1 MINHDCTSLEW
12 ITRVSALHNN
22 ADKIL
27 VEKVIRALMLHEGLA
42 VSGLDFCFKGGTATM
57 LLLEK
62 PRRMSID
69 IDIIVPDANA
79 DIPATLDKVCAQQGF
94 TGWTVVERQN
104 KGLIHKTHYRLHF
117 LSNVSRAREQ
127 FILLDVLHEQVGYS
141 KTIQKPLTSSFIE
154 NEDAAV
160 LVTMPDI
167 NSITGDKLTAF
178 SPNTIGIPY
187 SKGGHDRG
195 MEIIKQLYDCWT
207 LLQEMRDYE
216 TVAEV
221 YYRVSQIELGYRGL
235 KLAPADALK
244 DTIDSCLCIMGRGGI
259 RPAEYSN
266 FLAGI
271 GAIQGHIFN
280 GRLNGENA
288 GLLACEIL
296 YLAACLLTGQKSYD
310 RVGDADAFIDREL
323 AMKGIKRIRYIRNVD
338 PRAYAYLVKAIDL
351 LQAAG
356 YYTDSIL

>member
-1 MINHDCTSLEW
+1 MINHNCTSLEW
-12 ITRVSALHNN
+12 ITKVSALHNN

-27 VEKVIRALMLHEGLA
+27 VEKVIRALMLLEGLA

-94 TGWTVVERQN
+94 TGWEAVERQN
-104 KGLIHKTHYRLHF
+104 KGLIHKTHYKLHF

-195 MEIIKQLYDCWT
+195 MEIIKQLYD
-207 LLQEMRDYE
+207 L
-216 TVAEV
+216 
-221 YYRVSQIELGYRGL
+221 
-235 KLAPADALK
+235 
-244 DTIDSCLCIMGRGGI
+244 SCLYEQVDDISIVREVFERFCAVESRYREHGFSPEAVLEDAQINALSICFRKAYDERCQYEVLSKGAKQINGFIFSERF
-259 RPAEYSN
+259 SN
-266 FLAGI
+266 EKAMV
-271 GAIQGHIFN
+271 H
-280 GRLNGENA
+280 
-288 GLLACEIL
+288 
-296 YLAACLLTGQKSYD
+296 AAK
-310 RVGDADAFIDREL
+310 V
-323 AMKGIKRIRYIRNVD
+323 
-338 PRAYAYLVKAIDL
+338 AYLVELVKQGINQKVLFDPAIDMKNWL
-351 LQAAG
+351 VSRPSDTRINKVKKSSPEGFFYLYHMVQLQEKA
-356 YYTDSIL
+356 

>member
-27 VEKVIRALMLHEGLA
+27 VEKVIRALMLLEGLA

-104 KGLIHKTHYRLHF
+104 KGLIHKTHYKLYF

-154 NEDAAV
+154 NEYAAV
-160 LVTMPDI
+160 LVTLPDI
-167 NSITGDKLTAF
+167 NNITGDKLTAF
-178 SPNTIGIPY
+178 SPNAIGIPY

-195 MEIIKQLYDCWT
+195 MEIIKQLYD
-207 LLQEMRDYE
+207 L
-216 TVAEV
+216 
-221 YYRVSQIELGYRGL
+221 
-235 KLAPADALK
+235 
-244 DTIDSCLCIMGRGGI
+244 SCLYEQVDDISIVREVFERFCAVESRYREHGFSPEAVLEDAQINALSICFRKAYDERCQYEVLSKGAKQVNGFIFSERF
-259 RPAEYSN
+259 SN
-266 FLAGI
+266 EKAMV
-271 GAIQGHIFN
+271 H
-280 GRLNGENA
+280 
-288 GLLACEIL
+288 
-296 YLAACLLTGQKSYD
+296 AAK
-310 RVGDADAFIDREL
+310 V
-323 AMKGIKRIRYIRNVD
+323 
-338 PRAYAYLVKAIDL
+338 AYLVELVKQGINQKVLFDPAIDMRNWQISL
-351 LQAAG
+351 PSDTRINKVKKSSPEGFFYLYHMVQLQEKA
-356 YYTDSIL
+356 

>member
-1 MINHDCTSLEW
+1 MINHNCTSLEW
-12 ITRVSALHNN
+12 ITKVSALHNN

-27 VEKVIRALMLHEGLA
+27 VEKVIRALMLLEGLA

-94 TGWTVVERQN
+94 TGWEAVERQN
-104 KGLIHKTHYRLHF
+104 KGLIHKTHYKLYF

-195 MEIIKQLYDCWT
+195 MEIIKQLYD
-207 LLQEMRDYE
+207 L
-216 TVAEV
+216 
-221 YYRVSQIELGYRGL
+221 
-235 KLAPADALK
+235 
-244 DTIDSCLCIMGRGGI
+244 SCLYEQVDDISIVREVFERFCAVESRYREHGFSPEAVLEDAQINALSICFRKAYDERCQYEVLSKGAKQVNGFIFSERF
-259 RPAEYSN
+259 SN
-266 FLAGI
+266 EKAMV
-271 GAIQGHIFN
+271 H
-280 GRLNGENA
+280 
-288 GLLACEIL
+288 
-296 YLAACLLTGQKSYD
+296 AAK
-310 RVGDADAFIDREL
+310 V
-323 AMKGIKRIRYIRNVD
+323 
-338 PRAYAYLVKAIDL
+338 AYLVELVKQGINQKVLFDPAIDMRNWQVSRPSDTRINKVKKSSPEGFFYL
-351 LQAAG
+351 YHMVQLQEKA
-356 YYTDSIL
+356 

>member
-12 ITRVSALHNN
+12 ITKVSALHNN

-27 VEKVIRALMLHEGLA
+27 VEKVIRALMLLEGLA

-94 TGWTVVERQN
+94 TGWEAVERQN
-104 KGLIHKTHYRLHF
+104 KGLIHKTHYKLYF

-195 MEIIKQLYDCWT
+195 MEIIKQLYD
-207 LLQEMRDYE
+207 L
-216 TVAEV
+216 
-221 YYRVSQIELGYRGL
+221 
-235 KLAPADALK
+235 
-244 DTIDSCLCIMGRGGI
+244 SCLYEQVDDISIVREVFERFCAVESRYREHGFSPEAVLEAAQINALSICFRKAYDERCQYEVLSKGAKQVNGFIFSERF
-259 RPAEYSN
+259 SN
-266 FLAGI
+266 EKAMV
-271 GAIQGHIFN
+271 H
-280 GRLNGENA
+280 
-288 GLLACEIL
+288 
-296 YLAACLLTGQKSYD
+296 AAK
-310 RVGDADAFIDREL
+310 V
-323 AMKGIKRIRYIRNVD
+323 
-338 PRAYAYLVKAIDL
+338 AYLVELVKQGINQKVLFDPAIDMRNWQISL
-351 LQAAG
+351 PSDTRINKVKKSSPEGFFYLYHMVQLQEKA
-356 YYTDSIL
+356 

>member
-1 MINHDCTSLEW
+1 MINHNCTSLEW
-12 ITRVSALHNN
+12 ITKVSALHNN

-27 VEKVIRALMLHEGLA
+27 VEKVIRALMLLEGLA

-94 TGWTVVERQN
+94 TGWTAVERQN
-104 KGLIHKTHYRLHF
+104 KGLIHKTHYKLHF
-117 LSNVSRAREQ
+117 LSNVSRARDQ

-195 MEIIKQLYDCWT
+195 MEIIKQLYD
-207 LLQEMRDYE
+207 L
-216 TVAEV
+216 
-221 YYRVSQIELGYRGL
+221 
-235 KLAPADALK
+235 
-244 DTIDSCLCIMGRGGI
+244 SCLYEQVDDISIVREVFERFCAVESRYREHGFSPEAVLEDAQINALSICFRKAYDERCQYEVLSKGAKQVNGFIFSERF
-259 RPAEYSN
+259 SN
-266 FLAGI
+266 EKAMV
-271 GAIQGHIFN
+271 H
-280 GRLNGENA
+280 
-288 GLLACEIL
+288 
-296 YLAACLLTGQKSYD
+296 AAK
-310 RVGDADAFIDREL
+310 V
-323 AMKGIKRIRYIRNVD
+323 
-338 PRAYAYLVKAIDL
+338 AYLVELVKQGINQKVLFDPAIDMRNWQISL
-351 LQAAG
+351 PSDTRINKVKKSSPEGFFYLYHMVQLQEKA
-356 YYTDSIL
+356 

>member
-1 MINHDCTSLEW
+1 MINHNCTSLEW
-12 ITRVSALHNN
+12 ITQMSALHNN

-27 VEKVIRALMLHEGLA
+27 VEKVIRALMLLEGLA

-79 DIPATLDKVCAQQGF
+79 DIPATLDKVCALQGF
-94 TGWTVVERQN
+94 TGWEAVERQN
-104 KGLIHKTHYRLHF
+104 KGLIHKTHYKLHF

-195 MEIIKQLYDCWT
+195 MEIIKQLYD
-207 LLQEMRDYE
+207 L
-216 TVAEV
+216 
-221 YYRVSQIELGYRGL
+221 
-235 KLAPADALK
+235 
-244 DTIDSCLCIMGRGGI
+244 SCLYEQVDDISIVREVFERFCAVESRYREHGFSPEAVLEDAQINALSICFRKAYDERCQYEVLSKGAKQVNGFIFSERF
-259 RPAEYSN
+259 SN
-266 FLAGI
+266 EKAMV
-271 GAIQGHIFN
+271 H
-280 GRLNGENA
+280 
-288 GLLACEIL
+288 
-296 YLAACLLTGQKSYD
+296 AAK
-310 RVGDADAFIDREL
+310 V
-323 AMKGIKRIRYIRNVD
+323 
-338 PRAYAYLVKAIDL
+338 AYLVELVKQGINQKVLFDPAIDMKNWL
-351 LQAAG
+351 VSRPSDTRINKVKKSSPEGFFYLYHMVQLQEKA
-356 YYTDSIL
+356 

>member
-1 MINHDCTSLEW
+1 MINHNCTSLEW
-12 ITRVSALHNN
+12 ITKVSALHNN

-27 VEKVIRALMLHEGLA
+27 VEKVIRALMLLEGLA

-94 TGWTVVERQN
+94 TGWEAVERQN
-104 KGLIHKTHYRLHF
+104 KGLIHKTHYKLHF

-141 KTIQKPLTSSFIE
+141 KTIQKTLTSSFIE

-195 MEIIKQLYDCWT
+195 MEISIVREVFERFCAVESRYREHGFSPEAVLEDAQINALSICFRKAYDERCQYEVLSKGAKQVNGFIFS
-207 LLQEMRDYE
+207 ERF
-216 TVAEV
+216 
-221 YYRVSQIELGYRGL
+221 
-235 KLAPADALK
+235 
-244 DTIDSCLCIMGRGGI
+244 
-259 RPAEYSN
+259 SN
-266 FLAGI
+266 EKAMV
-271 GAIQGHIFN
+271 H
-280 GRLNGENA
+280 
-288 GLLACEIL
+288 
-296 YLAACLLTGQKSYD
+296 AAK
-310 RVGDADAFIDREL
+310 V
-323 AMKGIKRIRYIRNVD
+323 
-338 PRAYAYLVKAIDL
+338 AYLVELVKQGINQKVLFDPAIDMRNWQVSQPSDTRINKVKKSSPEGFFYL
-351 LQAAG
+351 YHMVQLQEKA
-356 YYTDSIL
+356 

>member
-27 VEKVIRALMLHEGLA
+27 VEKVIRALMLLEGLA

-104 KGLIHKTHYRLHF
+104 KGLIHKTHYKFYF

-154 NEDAAV
+154 NEYAAV
-160 LVTMPDI
+160 LVTLPDI
-167 NSITGDKLTAF
+167 NNITGDKLTAF

-187 SKGGHDRG
+187 NKGGYDRG
-195 MEIIKQLYDCWT
+195 MEIIKQLYD
-207 LLQEMRDYE
+207 L
-216 TVAEV
+216 
-221 YYRVSQIELGYRGL
+221 
-235 KLAPADALK
+235 
-244 DTIDSCLCIMGRGGI
+244 SCLYEQVDDISIVREVFERFCAVESKYREHGFSPEAVLEDAQINALSICFRKAYDERCQYEVLSKGAKQVNGFIFSERF
-259 RPAEYSN
+259 SN
-266 FLAGI
+266 EKAMV
-271 GAIQGHIFN
+271 H
-280 GRLNGENA
+280 
-288 GLLACEIL
+288 
-296 YLAACLLTGQKSYD
+296 AAK
-310 RVGDADAFIDREL
+310 V
-323 AMKGIKRIRYIRNVD
+323 
-338 PRAYAYLVKAIDL
+338 AYLVELVKQGINQKVLFDTAIDMRNWQISL
-351 LQAAG
+351 PSDTRINKVKKSSPEGFFYLYHMVQLQEKA
-356 YYTDSIL
+356 

>member
-27 VEKVIRALMLHEGLA
+27 VEKVIRALMLLEGLA

-104 KGLIHKTHYRLHF
+104 KGLIHKTHYKLYF

-160 LVTMPDI
+160 LVTLPDI
-167 NSITGDKLTAF
+167 NNITGDKLTAF

-187 SKGGHDRG
+187 NKGGYDRG
-195 MEIIKQLYDCWT
+195 MEIIKQLYDLSCLYEQVDDISIVREVFERFCAVESKYREHGFSPEAVLEDAQINALSICFRKAYDERCQYEVLSKGAKQVNGFIFSERFSNEKAMVHAAKVAYLIELVKQGINQKVLFDPAIDMRNWQISLPSDT
-207 LLQEMRDYE
+207 RINKVKKSSPEGFFYLYHMVQLQE
-216 TVAEV
+216 
-221 YYRVSQIELGYRGL
+221 
-235 KLAPADALK
+235 
-244 DTIDSCLCIMGRGGI
+244 
-259 RPAEYSN
+259 
-266 FLAGI
+266 
-271 GAIQGHIFN
+271 
-280 GRLNGENA
+280 
-288 GLLACEIL
+288 
-296 YLAACLLTGQKSYD
+296 
-310 RVGDADAFIDREL
+310 
-323 AMKGIKRIRYIRNVD
+323 
-338 PRAYAYLVKAIDL
+338 KA
-351 LQAAG
+351 
-356 YYTDSIL
+356 

>member
-1 MINHDCTSLEW
+1 MINHNCTSLEW
-12 ITRVSALHNN
+12 ITKVSALHNN

-27 VEKVIRALMLHEGLA
+27 VEKVIRTLMLLEGLA

-94 TGWTVVERQN
+94 TGWEAVERQN
-104 KGLIHKTHYRLHF
+104 KGLIHKTHYKLHF

-160 LVTMPDI
+160 LVTIPDI

-195 MEIIKQLYDCWT
+195 MEIIKQLYD
-207 LLQEMRDYE
+207 L
-216 TVAEV
+216 
-221 YYRVSQIELGYRGL
+221 
-235 KLAPADALK
+235 
-244 DTIDSCLCIMGRGGI
+244 SCLYEQVDDISIVREVFERFCAVESRYREHGFSPEAVLEDAQINALSICFRKAYDERCQYEVLSKGAKQVNGFIFSERF
-259 RPAEYSN
+259 SN
-266 FLAGI
+266 EKAMV
-271 GAIQGHIFN
+271 H
-280 GRLNGENA
+280 
-288 GLLACEIL
+288 
-296 YLAACLLTGQKSYD
+296 AAK
-310 RVGDADAFIDREL
+310 V
-323 AMKGIKRIRYIRNVD
+323 
-338 PRAYAYLVKAIDL
+338 AYLVELVKQGINQKVLFDPAIDMRNWQVSQPSDTRINKVKKSSPEGFFYL
-351 LQAAG
+351 YHMVQLQEKA
-356 YYTDSIL
+356 

>member
-1 MINHDCTSLEW
+1 MINHNCTSLEW
-12 ITRVSALHNN
+12 ITKVSALHNN
-22 ADKIL
+22 ADKVL
-27 VEKVIRALMLHEGLA
+27 VEKVIRALMLLEGLA

-94 TGWTVVERQN
+94 TGWEAVERQN
-104 KGLIHKTHYRLHF
+104 KGLIHKTHYKLHF

-195 MEIIKQLYDCWT
+195 MEIIKQLYD
-207 LLQEMRDYE
+207 L
-216 TVAEV
+216 
-221 YYRVSQIELGYRGL
+221 
-235 KLAPADALK
+235 
-244 DTIDSCLCIMGRGGI
+244 SCLYEQVDDISIVREVFERFCAVESRYREHGFSPEAVLEDAQISALSICFRKAYDERCQYEVLSKGAKQVNGFIFSERF
-259 RPAEYSN
+259 SN
-266 FLAGI
+266 EKAMV
-271 GAIQGHIFN
+271 H
-280 GRLNGENA
+280 
-288 GLLACEIL
+288 
-296 YLAACLLTGQKSYD
+296 AAK
-310 RVGDADAFIDREL
+310 V
-323 AMKGIKRIRYIRNVD
+323 
-338 PRAYAYLVKAIDL
+338 AYLVELVKQGINQKVLFDPAIDMKNWL
-351 LQAAG
+351 VIQPSDTRINKVKKSSPEGFFYLYHMVQLQEKA
-356 YYTDSIL
+356 

>member
-27 VEKVIRALMLHEGLA
+27 VEKVIRALMLLEGLA

-94 TGWTVVERQN
+94 TGWEAVERQN
-104 KGLIHKTHYRLHF
+104 KGLIHKTHYKLHF

-195 MEIIKQLYDCWT
+195 MEIIKQLYD
-207 LLQEMRDYE
+207 L
-216 TVAEV
+216 
-221 YYRVSQIELGYRGL
+221 
-235 KLAPADALK
+235 
-244 DTIDSCLCIMGRGGI
+244 SCLYEQVDDISIVREVFERFCAVESRYREHGFSPEAVLEDAQINALSICFRKAYDERCQYEVLSKGAKQVNGFIFSERF
-259 RPAEYSN
+259 SN
-266 FLAGI
+266 EKAMV
-271 GAIQGHIFN
+271 H
-280 GRLNGENA
+280 
-288 GLLACEIL
+288 
-296 YLAACLLTGQKSYD
+296 AAK
-310 RVGDADAFIDREL
+310 V
-323 AMKGIKRIRYIRNVD
+323 
-338 PRAYAYLVKAIDL
+338 AYLVELVKQGINQKVLFDPAIDMRNWQISL
-351 LQAAG
+351 PSDTRINKVKKSSPEGFFYLYHMVQLQEKA
-356 YYTDSIL
+356 

>member
-27 VEKVIRALMLHEGLA
+27 VEKVIRALMLLEGLA

-104 KGLIHKTHYRLHF
+104 KGLIHKTHYKLYF

-154 NEDAAV
+154 NEYAAV
-160 LVTMPDI
+160 LVTLPDI
-167 NSITGDKLTAF
+167 NNITGDKLTAF

-187 SKGGHDRG
+187 NKGGYDRG
-195 MEIIKQLYDCWT
+195 MEIIKQLYD
-207 LLQEMRDYE
+207 L
-216 TVAEV
+216 
-221 YYRVSQIELGYRGL
+221 
-235 KLAPADALK
+235 
-244 DTIDSCLCIMGRGGI
+244 SCLYEQVDDISIVREVFERFCAVESRYREHGFSPEAVLEDAQINALSICFRKAYDERCQYEVLSKGAKQVNGFIFSERF
-259 RPAEYSN
+259 SN
-266 FLAGI
+266 EKAMV
-271 GAIQGHIFN
+271 H
-280 GRLNGENA
+280 
-288 GLLACEIL
+288 
-296 YLAACLLTGQKSYD
+296 AAK
-310 RVGDADAFIDREL
+310 V
-323 AMKGIKRIRYIRNVD
+323 
-338 PRAYAYLVKAIDL
+338 AYLVELVKQGINQKVLFDPAIDMRNWQISL
-351 LQAAG
+351 PSDTRINKVKKSSPEGFFYLYHMVQLQEKA
-356 YYTDSIL
+356 

>member
-1 MINHDCTSLEW
+1 MINHNCTSLEW
-12 ITRVSALHNN
+12 ITKVSAFHNN

-27 VEKVIRALMLHEGLA
+27 VEKVIRALMLLEGLA

-79 DIPATLDKVCAQQGF
+79 DIPATLHKVCAQQGF
-94 TGWTVVERQN
+94 TGWEAVERQN
-104 KGLIHKTHYRLHF
+104 KGLIHKTHYKLHF

-195 MEIIKQLYDCWT
+195 MEIIKQLYD
-207 LLQEMRDYE
+207 L
-216 TVAEV
+216 
-221 YYRVSQIELGYRGL
+221 
-235 KLAPADALK
+235 
-244 DTIDSCLCIMGRGGI
+244 SCLYEQIDDISIVREVFERFCAVESRYREHGFSPEAVLEDAQINALSICFRKAYDERCQYEVLSKGAKQVNGFIFSERF
-259 RPAEYSN
+259 SN
-266 FLAGI
+266 EKAMV
-271 GAIQGHIFN
+271 H
-280 GRLNGENA
+280 
-288 GLLACEIL
+288 
-296 YLAACLLTGQKSYD
+296 AAK
-310 RVGDADAFIDREL
+310 V
-323 AMKGIKRIRYIRNVD
+323 
-338 PRAYAYLVKAIDL
+338 AYLVELVKQGINQKVLFDPAIDMRTWQVSQPSDTRINKVKKSSPEGFFYL
-351 LQAAG
+351 YHMVQLQEKA
-356 YYTDSIL
+356 

>member
-1 MINHDCTSLEW
+1 MINHNCTSLEW
-12 ITRVSALHNN
+12 ITKVSALHNN

-27 VEKVIRALMLHEGLA
+27 VEKVIRALMLLEGLA

-94 TGWTVVERQN
+94 TGWEAVERQN
-104 KGLIHKTHYRLHF
+104 KGLIHKTHYKLHF

-141 KTIQKPLTSSFIE
+141 KTIQKTLTSSFIE

-195 MEIIKQLYDCWT
+195 MEIIKQLYD
-207 LLQEMRDYE
+207 L
-216 TVAEV
+216 
-221 YYRVSQIELGYRGL
+221 
-235 KLAPADALK
+235 
-244 DTIDSCLCIMGRGGI
+244 SCLYEQVDDISIVREVFERFCAVESRYREHGFSPEAVLEDAQINALSICFRKAYDERCQYEVLSKGAKQVNGFIFSERF
-259 RPAEYSN
+259 SN
-266 FLAGI
+266 EKAMV
-271 GAIQGHIFN
+271 H
-280 GRLNGENA
+280 
-288 GLLACEIL
+288 
-296 YLAACLLTGQKSYD
+296 AAK
-310 RVGDADAFIDREL
+310 V
-323 AMKGIKRIRYIRNVD
+323 
-338 PRAYAYLVKAIDL
+338 AYLVELVKQGINQKVLFDPAIDMRNWQVIQPSDTRINKVKKSSPEGFFYL
-351 LQAAG
+351 YHMVQLQEKA
-356 YYTDSIL
+356 

>member
-1 MINHDCTSLEW
+1 MINHNCTSLEW
-12 ITRVSALHNN
+12 ITKVSALHNN

-27 VEKVIRALMLHEGLA
+27 VEKVIRALMLLEGLA

-94 TGWTVVERQN
+94 TGWEAVERQN
-104 KGLIHKTHYRLHF
+104 KGLIHKTHYKLHF

-195 MEIIKQLYDCWT
+195 MEIIKQLYD
-207 LLQEMRDYE
+207 L
-216 TVAEV
+216 
-221 YYRVSQIELGYRGL
+221 
-235 KLAPADALK
+235 
-244 DTIDSCLCIMGRGGI
+244 SCLYEQVDDISIVREVFERFCAVESRYREHGFSPEAVLEDAQINALSICFRKAYDERCQYEVLSKGAKQVNGFIFSERF
-259 RPAEYSN
+259 SN
-266 FLAGI
+266 EKAMV
-271 GAIQGHIFN
+271 H
-280 GRLNGENA
+280 
-288 GLLACEIL
+288 
-296 YLAACLLTGQKSYD
+296 AAK
-310 RVGDADAFIDREL
+310 V
-323 AMKGIKRIRYIRNVD
+323 
-338 PRAYAYLVKAIDL
+338 AYLVELVKQGINQKVLFDPAIDMRNWQISL
-351 LQAAG
+351 PSDTRINKVKKSSPEGFFYLYHMVQLQEKA
-356 YYTDSIL
+356 

>member
-27 VEKVIRALMLHEGLA
+27 VEKVIRALMLLEGLA

-57 LLLEK
+57 LLQEK

-104 KGLIHKTHYRLHF
+104 KGLIHKTHYKLYF

-160 LVTMPDI
+160 LVTLPDI
-167 NSITGDKLTAF
+167 NNITGDKLTAF

-187 SKGGHDRG
+187 NKGGYDRG
-195 MEIIKQLYDCWT
+195 MEIIKQLYD
-207 LLQEMRDYE
+207 L
-216 TVAEV
+216 
-221 YYRVSQIELGYRGL
+221 
-235 KLAPADALK
+235 
-244 DTIDSCLCIMGRGGI
+244 SCLYEQVDDISIVREVFERFCAVESRYREHGFSPEAVLEDAQINALSICFRKAYDERCQYEVLSKGAKQVNGFIFSERF
-259 RPAEYSN
+259 SN
-266 FLAGI
+266 EKAMV
-271 GAIQGHIFN
+271 H
-280 GRLNGENA
+280 
-288 GLLACEIL
+288 
-296 YLAACLLTGQKSYD
+296 AAK
-310 RVGDADAFIDREL
+310 V
-323 AMKGIKRIRYIRNVD
+323 
-338 PRAYAYLVKAIDL
+338 AYLVELVKQGINQKVLFDTAIDMRNWQISL
-351 LQAAG
+351 PSDTRINKVKKSSPEGFFYLYHMVQLQEKA
-356 YYTDSIL
+356 

>member
-1 MINHDCTSLEW
+1 MINHNCTSLEW
-12 ITRVSALHNN
+12 ITKVSALHNN

-27 VEKVIRALMLHEGLA
+27 VEKVIRALMLLEGLA

-94 TGWTVVERQN
+94 TGWEAVERQN
-104 KGLIHKTHYRLHF
+104 KGLIHKTHYKLHF

-195 MEIIKQLYDCWT
+195 MEIIKQLYD
-207 LLQEMRDYE
+207 L
-216 TVAEV
+216 
-221 YYRVSQIELGYRGL
+221 
-235 KLAPADALK
+235 
-244 DTIDSCLCIMGRGGI
+244 SCLYEQVDDISIVREVFERFCAVESRYREHGFSPEAVLEDAQINALSICFRKAYDERCQYEVLSKGAKQVNGFIFSERF
-259 RPAEYSN
+259 SN
-266 FLAGI
+266 EKAMV
-271 GAIQGHIFN
+271 H
-280 GRLNGENA
+280 
-288 GLLACEIL
+288 
-296 YLAACLLTGQKSYD
+296 AAK
-310 RVGDADAFIDREL
+310 V
-323 AMKGIKRIRYIRNVD
+323 
-338 PRAYAYLVKAIDL
+338 AYLVELVKQGINQKVLFDPAIDMKNWL
-351 LQAAG
+351 VSRPSDTRINKVKKSSPEGFFYLYHMVQLQEKA
-356 YYTDSIL
+356 

>member
-1 MINHDCTSLEW
+1 MINHNCTSLEW
-12 ITRVSALHNN
+12 ITKVSALHNN

-27 VEKVIRALMLHEGLA
+27 VEKVIRALMLLEGLA

-94 TGWTVVERQN
+94 IGWEAVERQN
-104 KGLIHKTHYRLHF
+104 KGLIHKTHYKLHF

-160 LVTMPDI
+160 LVTIPDI

-195 MEIIKQLYDCWT
+195 MEIIKQLYD
-207 LLQEMRDYE
+207 L
-216 TVAEV
+216 
-221 YYRVSQIELGYRGL
+221 
-235 KLAPADALK
+235 
-244 DTIDSCLCIMGRGGI
+244 SCLYEQVDDISIVREVFERFCAVESRYREHGFSPEAVLEDAQINALSICFRKAYDERCQYEVLSKGAKQVNGFIFSERF
-259 RPAEYSN
+259 SN
-266 FLAGI
+266 EKAMV
-271 GAIQGHIFN
+271 H
-280 GRLNGENA
+280 
-288 GLLACEIL
+288 
-296 YLAACLLTGQKSYD
+296 AAK
-310 RVGDADAFIDREL
+310 V
-323 AMKGIKRIRYIRNVD
+323 
-338 PRAYAYLVKAIDL
+338 AYLVELVKQGINQKVLFDPAIDMKNWL
-351 LQAAG
+351 VSQPSDTRINKVKKSSPEGFFYLYHMVQLQEKA
-356 YYTDSIL
+356 